1 MRGVLSAVSG
11 RVLEGIAKGGGTRL
25 SASDALCSEA
35 MRRAS
40 GIRSMKTALLVLT
53 SPIWLPLLLIWWGVS
68 ELYLRKHPEA
78 REWR

>member
-1 MRGVLSAVSG
+1 M
-11 RVLEGIAKGGGTRL
+11 LEG
-25 SASDALCSEA
+25 DEA
-35 MRRAS
+35 

-53 SPIWLPLLLIWWGVS
+53 SPIWLPLLLIWWGVT